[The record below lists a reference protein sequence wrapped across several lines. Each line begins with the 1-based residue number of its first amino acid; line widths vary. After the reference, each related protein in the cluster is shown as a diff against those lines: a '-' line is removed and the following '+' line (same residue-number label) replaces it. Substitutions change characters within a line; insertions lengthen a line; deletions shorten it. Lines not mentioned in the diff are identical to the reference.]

1 MFWTGVQNGFKGQ
14 VNYLK
19 SSHTQ
24 LYFRDHKKY
33 LDMNVSEKWIQE
45 LPQTHSYTHRE
56 GKHKLRNTHVFK
68 AGNRSCCK
76 AITIDVVT
84 PAETF
89 HRDSC

>member
-1 MFWTGVQNGFKGQ
+1 MFWKNEFKKFHK
-14 VNYLK
+14 LT
-19 SSHTQ
+19 HT
-24 LYFRDHKKY
+24 H
-33 LDMNVSEKWIQE
+33 
-45 LPQTHSYTHRE
+45 TE